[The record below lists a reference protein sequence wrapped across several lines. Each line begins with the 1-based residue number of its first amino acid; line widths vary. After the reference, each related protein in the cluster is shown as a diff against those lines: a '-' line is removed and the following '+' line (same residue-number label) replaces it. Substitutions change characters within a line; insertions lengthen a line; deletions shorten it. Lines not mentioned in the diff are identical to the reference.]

1 MKIKYRYLELLPNHH
16 NYPVLVTRDDVRRM
30 AGDPS
35 KSDEENEVLIDE
47 YLKSKNASRV
57 YDGSLNEY
65 QLDTRLTAIYPKSQA
80 LPYLTLGLTSEAGE
94 VAGKYKKVIRDHSG
108 DINSMSIEWRKDL
121 LSELGDVLWYV
132 ARLADEMGVSLSEI
146 AEKNIEKLT
155 DRKSRNA
162 IQGSGDNR

>member
-1 MKIKYRYLELLPNHH
+1 MKIKYRYVERLPNHAMF
-16 NYPVLVTRDDVRRM
+16 PVVVSKEDVLRIV
-30 AGDPS
+30 GNPS
-35 KSDEENEVLIDE
+35 NTSEENDTLVEE
-47 YLKSKNASRV
+47 YLKSKNATRV
-57 YDGSLNEY
+57 YDGSFNEY

-80 LPYLTLGLTSEAGE
+80 LPYLTLGIASEAGE

-108 DINSMSIEWRKDL
+108 DINSMSIEWKKDL

-132 ARLADEMGVSLSEI
+132 ARIADEMGVSLSEV

-162 IQGSGDNR
+162 LQGSGDNR